1 MQDIYPDTPCLF
13 MSEGEDHE
21 DLGLSPGIAVGID
34 EDVTTNLLETTASD
48 DGLKFWPWVNQ
59 VR

>member
-1 MQDIYPDTPCLF
+1 

-21 DLGLSPGIAVGID
+21 DFGLSPGIAVGID